1 MAPTTT
7 KATAAPDSMLPVGLA
22 PLVNRFRE
30 AITGGGKRRRDE
42 EKAAAEAAKNAV
54 GEDPIEDAD
63 DDEESGT
70 YLTLATVDW
79 ARFKPLILQ
88 LDEDD
93 RAALAHANSSTADV
107 SVAKAAAAAAGGGS
121 QYVAR
126 VEAEGAAGGQQGVA
140 VAGAP
145 AGPWR
150 GGAEDEDDEDD
161 EDAGR
166 GKRATRGSRRAPSPE
181 GGSDD
186 SDDDLDFRLSEAGWP
201 GASIVGAHK
210 RDGATAI
217 RVSWDDGEER
227 WVDSGR
233 LHDRQHTLVAL
244 VQFYES
250 KAKNK
255 G

>member
-54 GEDPIEDAD
+54 GEDSIEDAD

-140 VAGAP
+140 GPTTSTSACPRP
-145 AGPWR
+145 AGPAPRSWARTSATARRRSASRGTTGRSGGSTRAGCTIGSTRSWR
-150 GGAEDEDDEDD
+150 WSSFTSP
-161 EDAGR
+161 R
-166 GKRATRGSRRAPSPE
+166 RRTRGE
-181 GGSDD
+181 KETV
-186 SDDDLDFRLSEAGWP
+186 LSFL
-201 GASIVGAHK
+201 S
-210 RDGATAI
+210 
-217 RVSWDDGEER
+217 S
-227 WVDSGR
+227 S
-233 LHDRQHTLVAL
+233 
-244 VQFYES
+244 F
-250 KAKNK
+250 
-255 G
+255 